1 MLQEGQV
8 FETVSASVREGRTSP
23 PKHYTED
30 SLLAAMETAGAGDMP
45 EDTERK
51 GLGTPATRA
60 ATLEKLVSAGFVDRK
75 KQLIPT
81 EKGANLILVLPDN
94 IKSPTLTA
102 EWESML
108 KTGGARRAGRRVLY
122 GTDCGYEP
130 DAGKGA
136 YRPGETLFRSVPGCK
151 KKRR

>member
-1 MLQEGQV
+1 MTSTDASLPMLQEGQV

-75 KQLIPT
+75 K
-81 EKGANLILVLPDN
+81 
-94 IKSPTLTA
+94 S
-102 EWESML
+102 S
-108 KTGGARRAGRRVLY
+108 
-122 GTDCGYEP
+122 
-130 DAGKGA
+130 
-136 YRPGETLFRSVPGCK
+136 LFQRK
-151 KKRR
+151 KVRT